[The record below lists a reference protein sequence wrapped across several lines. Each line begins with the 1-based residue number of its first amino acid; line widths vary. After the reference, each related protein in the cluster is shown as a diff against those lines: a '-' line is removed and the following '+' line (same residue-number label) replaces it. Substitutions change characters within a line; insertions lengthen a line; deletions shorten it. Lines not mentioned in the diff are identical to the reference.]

1 MKVILT
7 QDIAK
12 LGRRFSVVEV
22 PDGRGLNQLIPQ
34 GLALPATPDNVK
46 KLQATTDIKTAK
58 DDAETA
64 AFTAAV
70 EALGDTAVTLAVTA
84 NENGHLFEAVKV
96 DMVVEALAAVSV
108 VVTPHQIVIDTPIK
122 TTGTHEIVL
131 HHQAERQ
138 AVTLEV
144 IAKE

>member
-22 PDGRGLNQLIPQ
+22 SNGRGLNQLIPQ
-34 GLALPATPDNVK
+34 GLALAATPENVK
-46 KLQATTDIKTAK
+46 KLQATTDIQSAK
-58 DDAETA
+58 SDAESTA
-64 AFTAAV
+64 FAAAV
-70 EALGDTAVTLAVTA
+70 EALGDTPITLAVNA

-96 DMVVEALAAVSV
+96 EMVVDALAEASI
-108 VVTPHQIVIDTPIK
+108 VVTPHQIEIGDPIK
-122 TTGTHEIVL
+122 NIGTHEIVL
-131 HHQAERQ
+131 HHEDSRH

-144 IAKE
+144 TAK